1 MKGEYFS
8 YFQARQASHSNVC
21 CVQAK
26 VRQKEAELAS
36 AKGSFEKDK
45 AVGLLEC
52 WKLLKC
58 YSQNCLE
65 KRPHEANG
73 TGGSGC
79 AVHAKITGD

>member
-1 MKGEYFS
+1 M
-8 YFQARQASHSNVC
+8 C

-45 AVGLLEC
+45 AVGLLETAKVLQSELFGKT
-52 WKLLKC
+52 W
-58 YSQNCLE
+58 
-65 KRPHEANG
+65 PHEANG